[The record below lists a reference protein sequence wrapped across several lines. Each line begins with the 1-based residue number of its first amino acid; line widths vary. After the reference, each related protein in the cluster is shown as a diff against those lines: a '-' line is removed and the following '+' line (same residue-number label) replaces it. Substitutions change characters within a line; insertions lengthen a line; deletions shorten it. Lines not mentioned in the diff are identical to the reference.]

1 MKIKKIILL
10 FGTVFLLNTMLTGCS
25 NGSESAV
32 QTEEK
37 QADEALPGELN
48 DVPLNEKDRKSV
60 V

>member
-48 DVPLNEKDRKSV
+48 D
-60 V
+60 